1 MDIGLR
7 DIPDSPQPAPPP
19 GAYWRCAWLIAHVI
33 LFASPFVGN
42 HRQRE
47 PSLLMAFTFP
57 VILGMMQAAFL
68 HRHLRASLLWV
79 PATCVGVAA
88 MVFVAFLTARH
99 DRGEWLIFIVPIA
112 IPVCQL
118 PMLALSRFRR
128 IILWPVTCAVG
139 WGVGAAAI
147 FLFERTVR
155 DESTIGFVA
164 AFVGLC
170 YGGGSLLGLAFPRD
184 EATFRLVSNEESA
197 NR

>member
-19 GAYWRCAWLIAHVI
+19 GVYWRCAWVIAHVV
-33 LFASPFVGN
+33 LFASPFVHN
-42 HRQRE
+42 HQQRE
-47 PSLLMAFTFP
+47 PELLMAFTFP

-79 PATCVGVAA
+79 PATCLGVAA
-88 MVFVAFLTARH
+88 MFGGVFFFERLH
-99 DRGEWLIFIVPIA
+99 RGEWIVLILPVA

-128 IILWPVTCAVG
+128 VALWPVACMVG

-147 FLFERTVR
+147 FLFERALR
-155 DESTIGFVA
+155 NESTIGFFA

-170 YGGGSLLGLAFPRD
+170 YGGGSLLGLAFPRQD
-184 EATFRLVSNEESA
+184 ATFRLVSNEGRES
-197 NR
+197 R